1 MRNADGWGLAF
12 IVIGTAATMWALPAH
27 QTRASHAVAQPP
39 AAEVPAGSVEYKIT
53 VAAKKIPAECKTLGP
68 DSASDLIANCQ
79 ALTVQGTQ
87 MTMVP
92 VDATIQ
98 LANQPAE

>member
-12 IVIGTAATMWALPAH
+12 IVFGTAAVTWVLPA
-27 QTRASHAVAQPP
+27 TPERNPHAVAKIP
-39 AAEVPAGSVEYKIT
+39 ALEVPADKVDYKIT
-53 VAAKKIPAECKTLGP
+53 VAAKRIPAECKTLGA
-68 DSASDLIANCQ
+68 DSASDLVSHCQ
-79 ALTVQGTQ
+79 SLTAHGTQ

-98 LANQPAE
+98 VANQPQ